1 MCMPVSPEIIEG
13 AKRPAHNCVYNCVL
27 SHQQLI
33 TSFVCHKDAEPTSVR
48 AMEQVVHVVM

>member
-33 TSFVCHKDAEPTSVR
+33 TSFMCHKDAEPTSVL
-48 AMEQVVHVVM
+48 AMEQVVHMVM